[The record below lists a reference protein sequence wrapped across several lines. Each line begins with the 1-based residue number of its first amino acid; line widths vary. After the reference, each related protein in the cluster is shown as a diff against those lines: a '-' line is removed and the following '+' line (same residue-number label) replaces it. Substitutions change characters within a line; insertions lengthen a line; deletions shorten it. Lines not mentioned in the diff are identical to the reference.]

1 MRLISSLCSK
11 YNKSKIFPED
21 GFTLALLVRVQA
33 DSGIT
38 EFRQV
43 REELPSSII
52 TMFIL
57 QRGLMVLAAAA
68 IALHINV
75 PILEA
80 VDTTCWLCGPA
91 ASTN

>member
-1 MRLISSLCSK
+1 MTSDLFILD
-11 YNKSKIFPED
+11 YAL
-21 GFTLALLVRVQA
+21 TLLVRVQA

-38 EFRQV
+38 LPWEFRQV

-57 QRGLMVLAAAA
+57 QSALMVLVAAATT
-68 IALHINV
+68 LHINV
-75 PILEA
+75 PICEA

-91 ASTN
+91 TSTN